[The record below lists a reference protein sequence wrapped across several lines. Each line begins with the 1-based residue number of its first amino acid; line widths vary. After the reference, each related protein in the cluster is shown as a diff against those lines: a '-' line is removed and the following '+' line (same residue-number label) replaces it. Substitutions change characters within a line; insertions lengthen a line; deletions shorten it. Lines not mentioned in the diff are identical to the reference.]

1 MLHRILVVLL
11 VGCVAVCN
19 SFVPIQ
25 HYVKSSHEV
34 RFPRLQP
41 LSSIPNP
48 LDTLTSGI
56 ASVCRLPKG
65 TTVLDKATTITS
77 PPPKLKALYDIENS
91 PACRKVRE
99 LITELDLVVEIV
111 IPAAPNSRAIT
122 VPDYKYA
129 YVNTGA
135 GSASPTNKQPVVP
148 HLVILEV
155 DGQET
160 RVSGAD
166 AICETLQQMFY
177 YQTPNQ
183 DSTLVE
189 SDDDTKERVLAV
201 VREIG
206 NYVST
211 LCRIGRGMMVA
222 PAASGPSVPRPQQPL
237 VLYSY
242 ESNQFCRLVREVLTE
257 LDIPYQ
263 LRSAGKES
271 PRRNELAATSVNG
284 STQCPYLLDPN
295 TNTAM
300 AESSVIIRYLYQTY
314 ALWTPPNELL
324 QWVSLYI
331 LPLAKPLFLVLTPL
345 QAGSS
350 DKDNPDGYRERIA
363 IARADVESTIRSAPV
378 VVYTYGL
385 SPFSFETKAL
395 LDNLNIV
402 YKEVSLGAEWI
413 PGLIQA
419 GGSETRAALLE
430 MTGQSSL
437 PHVFIGGTSIGG
449 LFSGT
454 PGLLPLLE
462 GGKLLD
468 MVENANRGVKVAAA

>member
-1 MLHRILVVLL
+1 
-11 VGCVAVCN
+11 
-19 SFVPIQ
+19 
-25 HYVKSSHEV
+25 
-34 RFPRLQP
+34 
-41 LSSIPNP
+41 
-48 LDTLTSGI
+48 
-56 ASVCRLPKG
+56 
-65 TTVLDKATTITS
+65 
-77 PPPKLKALYDIENS
+77 
-91 PACRKVRE
+91 
-99 LITELDLVVEIV
+99 
-111 IPAAPNSRAIT
+111 
-122 VPDYKYA
+122 
-129 YVNTGA
+129 
-135 GSASPTNKQPVVP
+135 
-148 HLVILEV
+148 
-155 DGQET
+155 
-160 RVSGAD
+160 
-166 AICETLQQMFY
+166 
-177 YQTPNQ
+177 
-183 DSTLVE
+183 
-189 SDDDTKERVLAV
+189 
-201 VREIG
+201 
-206 NYVST
+206 
-211 LCRIGRGMMVA
+211 
-222 PAASGPSVPRPQQPL
+222 
-237 VLYSY
+237 
-242 ESNQFCRLVREVLTE
+242 LVREVLTE